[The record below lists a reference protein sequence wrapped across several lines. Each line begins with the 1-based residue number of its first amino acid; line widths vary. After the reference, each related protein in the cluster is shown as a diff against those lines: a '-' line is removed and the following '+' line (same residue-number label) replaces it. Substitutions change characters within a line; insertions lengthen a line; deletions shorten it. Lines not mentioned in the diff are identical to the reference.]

1 MLDIKYAAL
10 SAKGKVM
17 IQFFYFLLQGS
28 KGRRRHWA
36 DHYPGPQSYIVM
48 FPYSLAYQLYVL
60 LLNFDWLVC

>member
-28 KGRRRHWA
+28 KRRRGH
-36 DHYPGPQSYIVM
+36 
-48 FPYSLAYQLYVL
+48 
-60 LLNFDWLVC
+60 